1 MTARVEPAMDGLDER
16 EMLREWLDYHRET
29 LLLKCDGLT
38 PEQLGERAVAPSTIT
53 LQGLIRHM
61 TEVERNWFLRV
72 FAGETAPPIYYS
84 DDDPDGD
91 FDNLDP
97 AKVDEEMAM
106 FHETVERCREVE
118 SLAKSLDETGQHR
131 RHDRRLSGPAT
142 ERRSRVATVR
152 RFLLVALVAASS
164 TFVVVGAV
172 TATAAVAAP
181 PMAMTPVGLPAAS
194 PAAEPAAPAP
204 SPPAEATPS
213 TNEALPLT
221 GTESK
226 APLRFSSVLLVLGG
240 ASVLA
245 AGELRWRSRRRP
257 VSRNAG

>member
-1 MTARVEPAMDGLDER
+1 VTARVEPAMDGLDER

-38 PEQLGERAVAPSTIT
+38 PEQLGEHAVAPSTIT

-72 FAGETAPPIYYS
+72 FAGETVPPIYYS

-131 RHDRRLSGPAT
+131 DGPC
-142 ERRSRVATVR
+142 S
-152 RFLLVALVAASS
+152 
-164 TFVVVGAV
+164 
-172 TATAAVAAP
+172 
-181 PMAMTPVGLPAAS
+181 
-194 PAAEPAAPAP
+194 
-204 SPPAEATPS
+204 
-213 TNEALPLT
+213 
-221 GTESK
+221 
-226 APLRFSSVLLVLGG
+226 
-240 ASVLA
+240 
-245 AGELRWRSRRRP
+245 LRWIMNHVIEEYARHNGHADFLRERID
-257 VSRNAG
+257 GTTGD